1 MLCILKTTV
10 GTNPRGVL
18 HLILISLAVER
29 IEKHPDKAW
38 NDRKRGSSNIMYSL
52 GMLIV
57 DLETARRRLLYVFEV
72 PDGTATSGLR
82 TRPIPDGP
90 LPNRPLDGAQGP
102 IGPAGRRYGGFS
114 WSLQTPR
121 NRSKP
126 CRMPTCSRR
135 KRLT

>member
-29 IEKHPDKAW
+29 IEKRPDKAW

-52 GMLIV
+52 GQLIV
-57 DLETARRRLLYVFEV
+57 DLETARRRILYVFEV

-90 LPNRPLDGAQGP
+90 HP
-102 IGPAGRRYGGFS
+102 IGLLTRLKTPWDLPRADTAGFLRLSKRQGTEPS
-114 WSLQTPR
+114 HAECQRAPR
-121 NRSKP
+121 ENS
-126 CRMPTCSRR
+126 
-135 KRLT
+135 